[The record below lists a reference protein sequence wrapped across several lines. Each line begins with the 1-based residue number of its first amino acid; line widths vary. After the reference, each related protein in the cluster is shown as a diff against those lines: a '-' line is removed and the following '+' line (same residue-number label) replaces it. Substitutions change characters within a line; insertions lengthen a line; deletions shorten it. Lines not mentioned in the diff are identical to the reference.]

1 MNPSQAPCHH
11 RPWLRATKV
20 CSSVGQILTFECTS
34 WYWYLVSLLGT
45 FSNFHNSLVV
55 LWGSR
60 LIFGWY
66 QADIYISL
74 CVCGIETCIKQ
85 VEGSG
90 ISSSTHQTTTGIKA
104 GIASALT
111 RLLRSLLP
119 LLIPDTVSL

>member
-1 MNPSQAPCHH
+1 VNPSQAPCHH

-20 CSSVGQILTFECTS
+20 CSSVGQILTFERSS

-45 FSNFHNSLVV
+45 FSNFHTSLLL
-55 LWGSR
+55 LWGPR

-66 QADIYISL
+66 QADIYKYI
-74 CVCGIETCIKQ
+74 CGFETCIKQ

-111 RLLRSLLP
+111 RLLGSFLP
-119 LLIPDTVSL
+119 VLIPGTVSL